1 MMLFPQLR
9 QDFKEINLKNTKR
22 PLVISI
28 EGGEG
33 AGKST
38 IIEKIAEFLS
48 GKHLA
53 YIITREP
60 GGVRISEKIRNII
73 LEKTFTEMDPRTE
86 ALLFA
91 AARRQH
97 LVEKV
102 LPALNEGKIVIFDR
116 FVDSSLVYQGYVRG
130 IGVSEVYDI
139 NQFAIE
145 GFLPDLTLYLDVDP
159 SEGLKRISINPER
172 EINKLDLEGLTFHQ
186 KVQEGYLKLLETY
199 PERIVKIDAN
209 DILENVLTAVIKEIE
224 QRL

>member
-1 MMLFPQLR
+1 
-9 QDFKEINLKNTKR
+9 LKNIKR

-38 IIEKIAEFLS
+38 IIEKIADFFSE
-48 GKHLA
+48 KHLDF
-53 YIITREP
+53 IITREP

-97 LVEKV
+97 LIEKV
-102 LPALNEGKIVIFDR
+102 LPALNSGKIVIFDR

-130 IGVSEVYDI
+130 IGVEAVYEI

-159 SEGLKRISINPER
+159 AAGLKRISINPDR
-172 EINKLDLEGLTFHQ
+172 EINKLDLEGLLFHQ
-186 KVQEGYLKLLETY
+186 KVQEGYLKLYEAY

-209 DILENVLTAVIKEIE
+209 DILENVLNAVIKEIE